1 MSTNNIRTE
10 IRQKSKV
17 NEYIQRSLQSCQQS
31 DTANILKSHL
41 LSLETDSMQ
50 SRHIRALIYINECL
64 HAKVSDENSIE
75 KSSSF
80 MTFTEGYLIFLGFS
94 YEQNITMLVND
105 RHIKKHFRELL
116 LHPKYGLCVY
126 IVKHLQTEYILLRPD
141 SCDYEGFVAEVF
153 SKEKGNEIEL
163 INKELVLSFISVM
176 DTEWDKKVLRV
187 FLGLDRSRRE
197 IDALGIDSDSI
208 VRDRN
213 MVFGFINS
221 VANVEK
227 EAEQVLF
234 ETLNRKIQRIKNDIK
249 NIKQNFQK
257 NQIYGKSIS

>member
-1 MSTNNIRTE
+1 
-10 IRQKSKV
+10 
-17 NEYIQRSLQSCQQS
+17 
-31 DTANILKSHL
+31 
-41 LSLETDSMQ
+41 
-50 SRHIRALIYINECL
+50 
-64 HAKVSDENSIE
+64 
-75 KSSSF
+75 
-80 MTFTEGYLIFLGFS
+80 
-94 YEQNITMLVND
+94 
-105 RHIKKHFRELL
+105 
-116 LHPKYGLCVY
+116 
-126 IVKHLQTEYILLRPD
+126 
-141 SCDYEGFVAEVF
+141 
-153 SKEKGNEIEL
+153 
-163 INKELVLSFISVM
+163 M